1 MLDFVS
7 KRKWFFLLSG
17 LIIIAGIIAL
27 ALPPHLNLGLEFS
40 SGTTMTL
47 LFERPVAQAD
57 LRSALAD
64 LGHPNAIIQS
74 SSQDTFLLQGL
85 ALPSG
90 LTERDQE
97 EAQLAD
103 NLQTKF
109 TTTVRIVEF
118 TAPGNTT
125 PGNTTSGNNTIENTP
140 TPTVNTTPGNNTLGN
155 TTTGNTTPGNTT
167 FGNTTATG
175 STTAGNNTSGN
186 TTLALIFG
194 KPVALSDVSSEL
206 GALGYTGITIQE
218 TALDTYFVRT
228 KTVSTAEQAQIK
240 QALEQKFGPM
250 EYLDF
255 TTISPEVS
263 GQRVK
268 YNIYAIIAAA
278 VAILLYMAWAFRKL
292 ASPFRYGTCAIVAL
306 LHDVLIMLAV
316 FAIFRIQVDSM
327 FIIAVLTII
336 GFGVNNVIVV
346 FDRLRESNVVAS
358 RFNLGTRVNMGITET
373 ITRSVNTSLTVLFT
387 LFALYAFGGS
397 TIHNFMLALI
407 VGIIASTY
415 SSLFIAGQ
423 LLVSWE
429 SGDFGRLFSWLPIRR
444 QQSKTSR

>member
-1 MLDFVS
+1 LLDFVS

-27 ALPPHLNLGLEFS
+27 AVSGLKLGIEFS
-40 SGTTMTL
+40 SGTTMNMV
-47 LFERPVAQAD
+47 FENSVGQGD
-57 LRSALAD
+57 LRSSMAD
-64 LGHPNAIIQS
+64 LGYPDAIIQRS
-74 SSQDTFLLQGL
+74 AQNAFVVQGL
-85 ALPSG
+85 ALSSVQS
-90 LTERDQE
+90 ERDLQE
-97 EAQLAD
+97 EQLVN

-109 TTTVRIVEF
+109 STTVRIAEF
-118 TAPGNTT
+118 GLAGNITAGNA
-125 PGNTTSGNNTIENTP
+125 
-140 TPTVNTTPGNNTLGN
+140 TLGN
-155 TTTGNTTPGNTT
+155 ETQGNVTP
-167 FGNTTATG
+167 
-175 STTAGNNTSGN
+175 GN

-194 KPVALSDVSSEL
+194 KTVGPSDLSSAF
-206 GALGYTGITIQE
+206 GTLGYTGVTINQ
-218 TALDTYFVRT
+218 TTLDSYLVRT
-228 KTVSTAEQAQIK
+228 KTVSTQQKAQIQ

-250 EYLDF
+250 DYLDF
-255 TTISPEVS
+255 ATISPEVS

-306 LHDVLIMLAV
+306 LHDILIMLAV
-316 FAIFRIQVDSM
+316 FAIFRIEVDSM
-327 FIIAVLTII
+327 FIIAILTII

-346 FDRLRESNVVAS
+346 FDRLRESKVVES
-358 RFNLGTRVNMGITET
+358 RFDLATRVNMGITET
-373 ITRSVNTSLTVLFT
+373 ITRSINTSLTVLFT

-407 VGIIASTY
+407 VGVIASTY

-429 SGDFGRLFSWLPIRR
+429 HGDFGKLFSWLPIRR
-444 QQSKTSR
+444 QQS

>member
-17 LIIIAGIIAL
+17 IIILAGIIAL
-27 ALPPHLNLGLEFS
+27 IVSGLNLGLEFS

-47 LFERPVAQAD
+47 LFEKHVAQAD

-64 LGHPNAIIQS
+64 LGHSNAIIQS
-74 SSQDTFLLQGL
+74 SSQDTFLLQGV
-85 ALPSG
+85 ALSPQQ
-90 LTERDQE
+90 TERDQQ

-118 TAPGNTT
+118 APAGNSMA
-125 PGNTTSGNNTIENTP
+125 GNTTSGNNA
-140 TPTVNTTPGNNTLGN
+140 L
-155 TTTGNTTPGNTT
+155 
-167 FGNTTATG
+167 
-175 STTAGNNTSGN
+175 GN

-194 KPVALSDVSSEL
+194 KPVAPSDVSSEL
-206 GALGYTGITIQE
+206 VTLGYTGATIQE
-218 TALDTYFVRT
+218 TTLDTYFVRT
-228 KTVSTAEQAQIK
+228 RTTSTAEQAQIK

-250 EYLDF
+250 DFLDF

-268 YNIYAIIAAA
+268 YNIYAIIAAS

-306 LHDVLIMLAV
+306 LHDVFIMLAV
-316 FAIFRIQVDSM
+316 FAVFRIEVNSM

-346 FDRLRESNVVAS
+346 FDRLRESSVVAS
-358 RFNLGTRVNMGITET
+358 RFDLGTRVNMGITET
-373 ITRSVNTSLTVLFT
+373 ITRSMNTSLTVLFT

-407 VGIIASTY
+407 VGVIASTY

-429 SGDFGRLFSWLPIRR
+429 SGDFGKLFSWLPIRR
-444 QQSKTSR
+444 QQS